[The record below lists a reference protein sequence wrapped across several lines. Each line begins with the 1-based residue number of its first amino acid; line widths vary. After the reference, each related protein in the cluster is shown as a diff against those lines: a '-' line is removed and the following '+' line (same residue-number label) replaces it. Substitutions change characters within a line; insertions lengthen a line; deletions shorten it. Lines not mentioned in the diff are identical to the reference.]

1 MVNDLNDDDVTLPV
15 VSDDRVEEPPERG
28 QILDAEV
35 LKPILVPKA
44 AGNAILPHE
53 LAMKAVCEKD

>member
-1 MVNDLNDDDVTLPV
+1 MVNDLNDDNVTLPV
-15 VSDDRVEEPPERG
+15 VSHDRVEEPPERG
-28 QILDAEV
+28 QIVDVKV

-44 AGNAILPHE
+44 AGSAILPHE